1 MLRIVKYILKKKGLL
16 CVMCED
22 AVATE
27 SQQVCKDCADELF
40 LIEMADYY
48 RDELEMMR

>member
-1 MLRIVKYILKKKGLL
+1 MMRIIKYILKKKGVL

-27 SQQVCKDCADELF
+27 SQQVCKDCADELHD
-40 LIEMADYY
+40 IEMHYY
-48 RDELEMMR
+48 HRDLMEMMR

>member
-1 MLRIVKYILKKKGLL
+1 MMRIVKYILKKKGLL
-16 CVMCED
+16 CMMCAD
-22 AVATE
+22 AFASE
-27 SQQVCKDCADELF
+27 PKQLCKDCANELF